1 MYYLRN
7 YALWARLGVL
17 NYLSNTDNDKSKDYQ
32 IVQHI
37 LHPNYTSNSFY
48 HDIALFRLEKDVEF
62 SAYIRPICLNTDN
75 LLKPSIVTA
84 TGWGQTGFTS
94 WSF

>member
-1 MYYLRN
+1 MYNLRN

-17 NYLSNTDNDKSKDYQ
+17 NYLSNTENDKPKDYQ
-32 IVQHI
+32 IVQRI
-37 LHPNYTSNSFY
+37 LHPNYTPHSFY

-75 LLKPSIVTA
+75 SLKPSIVTA
-84 TGWGQTGFTS
+84 TGWGQIGFTG
-94 WSF
+94 